1 MRELWSHV
9 RPQRVHEA
17 VTQLRHIT
25 ATALLLVERGHFG
38 ITDII
43 IALDCF
49 FFKGEESLQSALN
62 NHTEIHF

>member
-1 MRELWSHV
+1 M
-9 RPQRVHEA
+9 HEA

-25 ATALLLVERGHFG
+25 STALLLVERGHFG

-43 IALDCF
+43 IALVFF

-62 NHTEIHF
+62 NRTEIHF